1 LVVLAL
7 FMVIIAAKLADLQVM
22 RPTDYR
28 ELSID
33 QRVVQQTL
41 PADRGTIF
49 DRNGVELAVSV
60 PTSAIFV
67 DPKLVE
73 DPAAEAAQLADVL
86 GLDAATIEAA
96 MSAPNRFGYVARQVD
111 DETRAKVEA
120 LDLPGVA
127 FLTEPKRITPNGEL
141 ARSVIGQV
149 DTDGVGYLGLEKV
162 FGEQLTGE
170 PGRLSLE
177 RAPDGR
183 TIPVGEH
190 HLIPAVAGDD
200 LVLTLDRSLQFEAER
215 ILAASVVESK
225 ARGAMAVV
233 SRPDTGE
240 ILALVNVSAD
250 DETGAVRVNHNNASL
265 TEVYEP
271 GSVMKIVAAAAAI
284 EEGLVEPDSLVV
296 VPDTIT
302 LGGAVFSEHDY
313 HGTVSW
319 PVSRIISESSNVGT
333 IKLGQM
339 LGNQRLY
346 DYLRTFGFGERTALD
361 FPDEQSGQLAD
372 PADWWGSSIGSI
384 PIGQGVSVTPV
395 QMLLAYNT
403 IANGGVYV
411 PPRLVQ
417 STIEPDGTKH
427 PFSPAD
433 PRRVVSED
441 TADKM
446 NLMLRGVVTGGTGTK
461 ASVEGYTVAGKTG
474 TARKPQPS
482 GGYTDANGIMQYQG
496 TFVGFVP
503 AEAPTISI
511 IVVIDEP
518 RAGSIFGG
526 QTAAPAFARIA
537 ELALRRYDVRPPAS
551 DRSARLASTIPEDP
565 RARPTGGAASSAL
578 PRTADGRVRALP
590 VGATP
595 PGAGG
600 ASTATANASTP
611 TATVPTPTT
620 SAPSAVAGA
629 GTSAGGQP

>member
-1 LVVLAL
+1 MA
-7 FMVIIAAKLADLQVM
+7 VIGVKLADLQVL

-28 ELSID
+28 ELSVD
-33 QRVVQQTL
+33 QRVFEQTL
-41 PADRGTIF
+41 PAERGTIF

-73 DPAAEAAQLADVL
+73 DPAAEAAQLAQVL
-86 GLDAATIEAA
+86 GLDVAPIEAA
-96 MSAPNRFGYVARQVD
+96 MAASNRFGYVARQVD
-111 DETRAKVEA
+111 DATVAEVEA
-120 LDLPGVA
+120 LELAGVA
-127 FLTEPKRITPNGEL
+127 FLTEPKRLTPNGEL

-149 DTDGVGYLGLEKV
+149 DTDGVGYLGLEKT
-162 FGEQLTGE
+162 FSDQLTGE

-190 HLIPAVAGDD
+190 HLVPAVQGDD
-200 LVLTLDRSLQFEAER
+200 LVLTLDRSLQFESER
-215 ILAASVVESK
+215 ILAESVTESK
-225 ARGAMAVV
+225 AKGAMAVV

-250 DETGAVRVNHNNASL
+250 EETGEVRVNSNNASL

-271 GSVMKIVAAAAAI
+271 GSVMKIVAASAAI
-284 EEGLVEPDSLVV
+284 EEGLVEPETPVV

-302 LGGAVFSEHDY
+302 LGGAQFSEHDY

-319 PVSRIISESSNVGT
+319 PVSKIISESSNVGT

-339 LGNQRLY
+339 LGEQRLY
-346 DYLRTFGFGERTALD
+346 DYLRSFGFAERTALD
-361 FPDEQSGQLAD
+361 FPNEQTGQLMQ
-372 PADWWGSSIGSI
+372 PADWWGSSMGSI
-384 PIGQGVSVTPV
+384 PIGQGVSVTPM

-403 IANGGVYV
+403 IANGGTYV

-417 STIEPDGTKH
+417 STVEPDGTTH

-461 ASVEGYTVAGKTG
+461 AAVDGYTVAGKTG
-474 TARKPQPS
+474 TARKPQPT
-482 GGYTDANGIMQYQG
+482 GGYTDANGLVQYQG

-503 AEAPTISI
+503 AEAPTLSI

-518 RAGSIFGG
+518 HAGSIFGG

-551 DRSARLASTIPEDP
+551 DRSARFVSDIPDDP
-565 RARPTGGAASSAL
+565 SANLTGAESGTAL
-578 PRTADGRVRALP
+578 PKTADGRVRALP
-590 VGATP
+590 AGATP
-595 PGAGG
+595 PGAEPKSVG
-600 ASTATANASTP
+600 
-611 TATVPTPTT
+611 TT
-620 SAPSAVAGA
+620 STTTQSTSTTE
-629 GTSAGGQP
+629 TSAGA